1 MKAETKNL
9 ITDVGI
15 ISLGGAVNMVAEYVT
30 LKYVSQASV
39 SVNGFNVNAGDAVGI
54 GSAVAEV
61 VAGKVMRK
69 PRLILF
75 GAGGLAASLATI
87 VGKALLAIPSSTV
100 TFAPVPMAFSSVRY
114 DIAPAKKGLY
124 R

>member
-9 ITDVGI
+9 ITDVGVI
-15 ISLGGAVNMVAEYVT
+15 ALGGVVNMVAEYVT
-30 LKYVSQASV
+30 LTYVSQAAVPVGSI
-39 SVNGFNVNAGDAVGI
+39 NVNAGDAVGI

-75 GAGGLAASLATI
+75 GAGGLAVSLATI
-87 VGKALLAIPSSTV
+87 VGKALISIPTATANLAPM
-100 TFAPVPMAFSSVRY
+100 AMAFSTARY